1 QGQEKLSCNPKKE
14 NGTHVVL
21 CELGNPMKAG
31 SWVRAGGSCCAS
43 HPSGLV
49 THLPLLSSVP
59 QITVDMELS
68 VSGLEDMGNAI
79 TFHLQLR
86 SKNSPNHSNATAT
99 VTVPVEAEAEMELRG
114 NSLPATT
121 VLPTSWQ
128 WVEGSRR
135 LEDHGIKV
143 EHVYELHNKGPGTV
157 SGVTLSLTV
166 PHVLGDKILL
176 YLLELGTEGGMNC
189 SHHPPLNPAQV

>member
-31 SWVRAGGSCCAS
+31 AR
-43 HPSGLV
+43 
-49 THLPLLSSVP
+49 
-59 QITVDMELS
+59 ITVDMELS
-68 VSGLEDMGNAI
+68 VSGLEDMGDAI
-79 TFHLQLR
+79 TFHLQLW
-86 SKNSPNHSNATAT
+86 SKNSPSSSNASVT
-99 VTVPVEAEAEMELRG
+99 VTVPVEAEAEMGLRG
-114 NSLPATT
+114 NSLPATM

-128 WVEGSRR
+128 GVEGSWR
-135 LEDHGIKV
+135 LEDHGIRV

-157 SGVTLSLTV
+157 SGVTLSLAV
-166 PHVLGDKILL
+166 PHLLGDHVLL

-189 SHHPPLNPAQV
+189 SHHPALNPAQV

>member
-14 NGTHVVL
+14 NRTHVVL

-31 SWVRAGGSCCAS
+31 A
-43 HPSGLV
+43 
-49 THLPLLSSVP
+49 

-68 VSGLEDMGNAI
+68 VSGLEDMGDAI
-79 TFHLQLR
+79 TFQLQLR
-86 SKNSPNHSNATAT
+86 SKNSPSPNNASVT
-99 VTVPVEAEAEMELRG
+99 VTVPVEAQAEMELRG
-114 NSLPATT
+114 NSLPDTT

-128 WVEGSRR
+128 GVEGSRR

-143 EHVYELHNKGPGTV
+143 EHVYELHNKGPSTV
-157 SGVTLSLTV
+157 SGVTLRLAV
-166 PHVLGDKILL
+166 PHQLGGHILL

-189 SHHPPLNPAQV
+189 THHPDLNPAQV

>member
-31 SWVRAGGSCCAS
+31 AR
-43 HPSGLV
+43 
-49 THLPLLSSVP
+49 
-59 QITVDMELS
+59 ITVDMELS
-68 VSGLEDMGNAI
+68 VSGLEDMGDAI

-86 SKNSPNHSNATAT
+86 SKNSPSPRHGSVT

-114 NSLPATT
+114 NSLPATM
-121 VLPTSWQ
+121 VLPPSWHGEQ
-128 WVEGSRR
+128 GSRR
-135 LEDHGIKV
+135 LEDHGIRV

-157 SGVTLSLTV
+157 SGVTLSLAV
-166 PHVLGDKILL
+166 PHLLGEHVLL

-189 SHHPPLNPAQV
+189 SQHPALNPAQV

>member
-31 SWVRAGGSCCAS
+31 A
-43 HPSGLV
+43 
-49 THLPLLSSVP
+49 

-68 VSGLEDMGNAI
+68 VSRLEDIGEAI

-86 SKNSPNHSNATAT
+86 SKNSPSSSNASVT
-99 VTVPVEAEAEMELRG
+99 VTVPVEAEAEMQLRG
-114 NSLPATT
+114 
-121 VLPTSWQ
+121 WH
-128 WVEGSRR
+128 WVEGSQRP
-135 LEDHGIKV
+135 EDHGIKV
-143 EHVYELHNKGPGTV
+143 EHVYELHNKGPGIV
-157 SGVTLSLTV
+157 SGVTLSIAV
-166 PHVLGDKILL
+166 PHLLGDHVLL

-189 SHHPPLNPAQV
+189 SHHPALNPAQV

>member
-31 SWVRAGGSCCAS
+31 AR
-43 HPSGLV
+43 
-49 THLPLLSSVP
+49 
-59 QITVDMELS
+59 ITVDLELS
-68 VSGLEDMGNAI
+68 VSGLEDMGEAI

-86 SKNSPNHSNATAT
+86 SKNSPSPSKAS
-99 VTVPVEAEAEMELRG
+99 VTVPVEAAAEMELRG

-121 VLPTSWQ
+121 VLPTSWH

-157 SGVTLSLTV
+157 SGVTLSLAV
-166 PHVLGDKILL
+166 PHLLGDQVLL
-176 YLLELGTEGGMNC
+176 YLLELGTEGGLNC
-189 SHHPPLNPAQV
+189 SHHPALNPAQV

>member
-31 SWVRAGGSCCAS
+31 AR
-43 HPSGLV
+43 
-49 THLPLLSSVP
+49 
-59 QITVDMELS
+59 ITVDMELS
-68 VSGLEDMGNAI
+68 VSGLEDVEDAI

-86 SKNSPNHSNATAT
+86 SKNSPSNVSVT

-114 NSLPATT
+114 ISLPATT
-121 VLPTSWQ
+121 VLPTSWH

-143 EHVYELHNKGPGTV
+143 EHVYEIHNRGPSTV
-157 SGVTLSLTV
+157 SGVTVSLAV
-166 PHVLGDKILL
+166 PHLLGDHVLL

-189 SHHPPLNPAQV
+189 SHHPTLNPAQV

>member
-31 SWVRAGGSCCAS
+31 AR
-43 HPSGLV
+43 
-49 THLPLLSSVP
+49 
-59 QITVDMELS
+59 ITMDMELS
-68 VSGLEDMGNAI
+68 VSGLEDIGDAI

-86 SKNSPNHSNATAT
+86 SKNSPSSSNTSVT
-99 VTVPVEAEAEMELRG
+99 VTVPVEAEAKMELRG
-114 NSLPATT
+114 NSLPAIT
-121 VLPTSWQ
+121 VLPTSWHWGEVSQ
-128 WVEGSRR
+128 R

-143 EHVYELHNKGPGTV
+143 EHVYELHNKGPCTV
-157 SGVTLSLTV
+157 SGVTLSLAV
-166 PHVLGDKILL
+166 PHLLGDHVLL

-189 SHHPPLNPAQV
+189 SHHPALNPAQV

>member
-31 SWVRAGGSCCAS
+31 AR
-43 HPSGLV
+43 
-49 THLPLLSSVP
+49 
-59 QITVDMELS
+59 ITVDMELS
-68 VSGLEDMGNAI
+68 VSGLEDMGDAI

-86 SKNSPNHSNATAT
+86 SKNSPSPSDASVT

-128 WVEGSRR
+128 RVEGSQR
-135 LEDHGIKV
+135 LQDHGIKV

-157 SGVTLSLTV
+157 SGVTLSLAV
-166 PHVLGDKILL
+166 PHLLGGHVLL

-189 SHHPPLNPAQV
+189 SQHPALNPAQV

>member
-14 NGTHVVL
+14 NGTHVLL

-31 SWVRAGGSCCAS
+31 A
-43 HPSGLV
+43 
-49 THLPLLSSVP
+49 

-68 VSGLEDMGNAI
+68 VSGLEDMGDAI

-86 SKNSPNHSNATAT
+86 SKNSPSPSNASVM

-114 NSLPATT
+114 NSLPATM
-121 VLPTSWQ
+121 VLPTSWH

-157 SGVTLSLTV
+157 SGVTLSLAV
-166 PHVLGDKILL
+166 PHLLGDHVLL

-189 SHHPPLNPAQV
+189 SHHPALNSAQV